1 LGGLFYARLLSY
13 PQVFDALV
21 MYHVR
26 FWTSVLCERPGPV
39 SIRAGDQWME
49 VSRSPAFIQE
59 AYGIAQD
66 YKNLMESLDEEAPRI
81 AQMEDEE
88 AEAVIAGDEGSENG
102 VLEEDERESLKGDVE
117 EEGDT
122 EDA

>member
-1 LGGLFYARLLSY
+1 V
-13 PQVFDALV
+13 P
-21 MYHVR
+21 YHVS
-26 FWTSVLCERPGPV
+26 FWTFVLREGPGQI
-39 SIRAGDQWME
+39 SIRAGDQWIE

-81 AQMEDEE
+81 ARMEEEE
-88 AEAVIAGDEGSENG
+88 AEAVIVGDENSEDV
-102 VLEEDERESLKGDVE
+102 VLEEDESEMLEGDVE
-117 EEGDT
+117 EEGDI

>member
-1 LGGLFYARLLSY
+1 
-13 PQVFDALV
+13 
-21 MYHVR
+21 
-26 FWTSVLCERPGPV
+26 
-39 SIRAGDQWME
+39 
-49 VSRSPAFIQE
+49 
-59 AYGIAQD
+59 
-66 YKNLMESLDEEAPRI
+66 MESLDEEAPRI

-102 VLEEDERESLKGDVE
+102 VLEEDEHESLKGDVE